1 MEFLMLNKLYLWV
14 GKNTATIILVLL
26 IAASAI
32 TIFNLIEIV
41 RKPTQ
46 ITVVEGSIQHHLVWS
61 LKGECFFVKP
71 YSEDTVYLIRVKDCD
86 RSDTTIKAIK

>member
-1 MEFLMLNKLYLWV
+1 MLNKLYLWV

>member
-1 MEFLMLNKLYLWV
+1 MLNKLYLWV

-41 RKPTQ
+41 RKPTP